1 MKEPDQI
8 IITRKETMGLLG
20 IQNSS
25 LFLLEREAGITR
37 ARKRTGYSAGEL
49 RRLSKALQKV
59 LRR

>member
-1 MKEPDQI
+1 
-8 IITRKETMGLLG
+8 MGLLG